1 MVGQSRLG
9 QPYSAPG
16 TAEQLDVKEFFEIG
30 DLPAYRALGQG
41 QFLGGPGKALMA
53 GGGLEADQGLGGGY
67 LAAQGGILEVR
78 VCLRRSTLAKGAEKN
93 VVACAPWQD
102 SG

>member
-16 TAEQLDVKEFFEIG
+16 AAEQLDVEKALEIG

-67 LAAQGGILEVR
+67 LAAHGGILEVR
-78 VCLRRSTLAKGAEKN
+78 VCLRSSDRKSTRLNSSHVRISYA
-93 VVACAPWQD
+93 VF
-102 SG
+102 

>member
-16 TAEQLDVKEFFEIG
+16 TAEQLDVKESFEIG

-41 QFLGGPGKALMA
+41 QFRGGPAKALMA
-53 GGGLEADQGLGGGY
+53 GGGIQADQGLGGGY
-67 LAAQGGILEVR
+67 LTAHGGILEVR
-78 VCLRRSTLAKGAEKN
+78 VCLRSSNLAPVAEKDAF
-93 VVACAPWQD
+93 ACALWQ
-102 SG
+102 

>member
-16 TAEQLDVKEFFEIG
+16 TAEQLDVKESFEIG

-67 LAAQGGILEVR
+67 LAAHGGIL
-78 VCLRRSTLAKGAEKN
+78 CLRSSNLAQVAEKN
-93 VVACAPWQD
+93 AFACAPWQD
-102 SG
+102 